1 MSVSEND
8 VMRDADWTS
17 LVYAVERGQCTLML
31 GPDAVSGVLDGEH
44 LPVHVALARYVKD
57 KLGPEYAHLDE
68 WKPSSVAQ
76 AAVAR
81 EDPFTL
87 QGWVGEFYEV
97 FEGDYDMLRDLAA
110 LPFPLVINSSP
121 GLSAHKVFLET
132 KPHTHSDF
140 YDRTAR
146 ARPSMPD
153 PSVDAPVVYHLYGSL
168 EQPSSLILSDS
179 DRLDFIVAVIADE
192 PPLPPKLKSALCDS
206 ERSFLFLGF
215 DLGQWQFRVLLHVL
229 ARDMPRY
236 KSFALELA
244 DKGLDAETREF
255 YRSGHKIHFVSGDL
269 PTFASELRSRVP
281 VVETAQPVAAGNGSA
296 LPPDAPLVFICHASE
311 DKVEADRVADGLAG
325 NGIDTWFDNDDLE
338 GGNEWD
344 ALIRR
349 TITQHVDYVVV
360 LQSESLL
367 SKDVGYVN
375 REIELARD
383 RQQEYR
389 PPRRFIIPA
398 VIDDPANRLTDL
410 ERWQSVD
417 LTSPKG
423 IDDLVRV
430 IKRDLSL
437 RDR

>member
-1 MSVSEND
+1 
-8 VMRDADWTS
+8 
-17 LVYAVERGQCTLML
+17 
-31 GPDAVSGVLDGEH
+31 
-44 LPVHVALARYVKD
+44 
-57 KLGPEYAHLDE
+57 
-68 WKPSSVAQ
+68 
-76 AAVAR
+76 
-81 EDPFTL
+81 
-87 QGWVGEFYEV
+87 
-97 FEGDYDMLRDLAA
+97 
-110 LPFPLVINSSP
+110 
-121 GLSAHKVFLET
+121 
-132 KPHTHSDF
+132 
-140 YDRTAR
+140 
-146 ARPSMPD
+146 MPD

-168 EQPSSLILSDS
+168 EQPASMILSDS

-192 PPLPPKLKSALCDS
+192 PPLPPKLKSTLCDS

-229 ARDMPRY
+229 ARDVPRY

-269 PTFASELRSRVP
+269 AAFARELRSRVP
-281 VVETAQPVAAGNGSA
+281 VVEAAPRLPEPNGSA

-311 DKVEADRVADGLAG
+311 DKDEAERVAEGLAG
-325 NGIDTWFDNDDLE
+325 NGIDTWFDRDDLE
-338 GGNEWD
+338 GGDEWD

-349 TITQHVDYVVV
+349 TITQQVDYVVV
-360 LQSESLL
+360 LQSASLR

-389 PPRRFIIPA
+389 PPRRFIIPV
-398 VIDDPANRLTDL
+398 VIDDPANRLTEL

-417 LTSPKG
+417 LTDPKG

-437 RDR
+437 RDRQG